1 MTLIWNCKSTAKKVN
16 REFKVADYVEEEDE
30 GYLDLSVID
39 AGPPS
44 WKVEKMLY
52 MNKNV
57 WRDGDKGVMS
67 HDRKK
72 GKESLNENGDVQK
85 RKLKRPAS
93 SAKSRDAKEGGEK
106 QKNLNMCNSV
116 KYVHKGKAMVQ
127 SKCAQVKNY
136 PGLACEYHSM
146 LCVRNLDF

>member
-1 MTLIWNCKSTAKKVN
+1 MK
-16 REFKVADYVEEEDE
+16 EADCVEEADED
-30 GYLDLSVID
+30 YLDLSVID
-39 AGPPS
+39 ASPPS

-52 MNKNV
+52 KNKNV

-67 HDRKK
+67 RDRKK

-85 RKLKRPAS
+85 KKLKRPAS
-93 SAKSRDAKEGGEK
+93 SAKLRDAKEGGEK

-127 SKCAQVKNY
+127 SKCAQVKSY
-136 PGLACEYHSM
+136 SGLACEYYSM
-146 LCVRNLDF
+146 LCVRNLDC